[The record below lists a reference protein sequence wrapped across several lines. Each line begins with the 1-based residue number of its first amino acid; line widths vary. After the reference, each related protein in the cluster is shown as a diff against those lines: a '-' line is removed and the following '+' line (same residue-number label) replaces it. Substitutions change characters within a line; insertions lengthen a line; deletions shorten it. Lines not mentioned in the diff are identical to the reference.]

1 MPTVLIAEDESTVRE
16 LLVESLTAE
25 GFTVIE
31 AANGL
36 EALVQIKRE
45 RPDAVLLDL
54 RMPRLGGL
62 DLLRRLQTMGTEPRV
77 FIVTGFP
84 EDAAGVADSPRVAGI
99 FTKPIDMAGL
109 LRALRSEGAPAPPV
123 PAATAAR
130 RVAKVLVVDDDPDTG
145 AVLSDLITAIG
156 HEAQWVSSSADAL
169 RAVALAAPDL
179 VLLDVFM
186 PGLSG
191 LDALPSLRALA
202 PGVPIVVVSGLMDE
216 ALARH
221 ALAHGAFDYVVKPV
235 DMARLAEVVN
245 IALLLGGSG
254 AADG

>member
-1 MPTVLIAEDESTVRE
+1 MPTVLVAEDESSVRE
-16 LLVESLTAE
+16 FLVESLIEE

-36 EALVQIKRE
+36 EALIRIKRE
-45 RPDAVLLDL
+45 PPDAVLLDL

-62 DLLRRLQTMGTEPRV
+62 DLLRRLQTMGTETRV

-84 EDAAGVADSPRVAGI
+84 EDAAGVAGSPRVAGI
-99 FTKPIDMAGL
+99 FTKPVDMAGL
-109 LRALRSEGAPAPPV
+109 LGALRSEGAPAPPV
-123 PAATAAR
+123 PAGFSAR

-145 AVLSDLITAIG
+145 TVLSDLLTAVG
-156 HEAQWVSSSADAL
+156 HEAQWVSNSADAL
-169 RAVALAAPDL
+169 RAVARATPDL
-179 VLLDVFM
+179 ILLDVLM

-216 ALARH
+216 ALARD
-221 ALAHGAFDYVVKPV
+221 AFAHGAFDYVVKPV
-235 DMARLAEVVN
+235 DMRRLAEVVD